1 MIKLS
6 QPNSRETEQQEF
18 LLKITK
24 TSTKIAKKKHEGNV
38 TESYERN
45 YDNLVAEKKKKCFIV
60 YSISCYKNWNTTKL
74 KGKQAKF

>member
-6 QPNSRETEQQEF
+6 QPDSRKTEQQEF

-24 TSTKIAKKKHEGNV
+24 TSTKIAKKKDEGNV

-45 YDNLVAEKKKKCFIV
+45 DDNLVTEKKEVFHCI
-60 YSISCYKNWNTTKL
+60 
-74 KGKQAKF
+74 